1 MPRTLPS
8 FLVLLFPLMLSTAC
22 SEPEGEREPAS
33 TTQEEEEKDEIGNN
47 NNTANSHDAGP
58 VVRGSVAGKIVN
70 ASGNGLM
77 GMRLL
82 ACTDSLCMSGETDA
96 NGEYL
101 FENLAVEPLK
111 MQLEDLEQGV
121 LNDSFLSRR
130 RGRSA
135 KRFVSARGDAEGA
148 RECCCLVGGQ
158 RRDGIRCGWC
168 VDADGRIRRFGIP
181 FWLQRRRSFGEYVGG
196 ADIPPYNVE
205 PFLADVENA
214 FAFMLQPVGTK
225 SSQAVSFTIS
235 DHVTQPELTVYDVYE
250 VTGKA
255 KLNAIGTATVNASG
269 DLVSDA
275 ATNWTELTGLV
286 LVPQSESAESVDA
299 GSAADVSEAEMLR
312 LPVPQPTAAQQKC
325 WCTTAV
331 SKTPYGPT
339 SVTGP
344 KPRFLELR

>member
-1 MPRTLPS
+1 
-8 FLVLLFPLMLSTAC
+8 MLGAR
-22 SEPEGEREPAS
+22 GEREPAS

-111 MQLEDLEQGV
+111 MQLEDPSKVYLTILFYQDVVADQRSVLSRPVVMPKVQGSAAALSEANGGTASVAGGALTLTAASGV
-121 LNDSFLSRR
+121 LEYPFGYNDDE
-130 RGRSA
+130 
-135 KRFVSARGDAEGA
+135 V
-148 RECCCLVGGQ
+148 
-158 RRDGIRCGWC
+158 
-168 VDADGRIRRFGIP
+168 
-181 FWLQRRRSFGEYVGG
+181 FGEYVGG

-299 GSAADVSEAEMLR
+299 GSAADVSDAS
-312 LPVPQPTAAQQKC
+312 VASAATDGGATEVLVHDGGQ
-325 WCTTAV
+325 
-331 SKTPYGPT
+331 
-339 SVTGP
+339 
-344 KPRFLELR
+344 